1 MPKKL
6 IPHVYNT
13 QLQKWVPC
21 SSMSRTIKKPKAT
34 KTFKQVTKKKKT
46 VAKKAPPKKVI
57 AKKAPPK
64 KVVAKK
70 VVAKTI
76 TKTITP
82 PAPKKACASPG
93 A

>member
-13 QLQKWVPC
+13 QLQRWVPC

-34 KTFKQVTKKKKT
+34 KTFKQVTKKKT
-46 VAKKAPPKKVI
+46 VAKKASPKRVGT
-57 AKKAPPK
+57 KKAPPK

-70 VVAKTI
+70 VVAKPI
-76 TKTITP
+76 TKKITP

>member
-13 QLQKWVPC
+13 QLQRWVPC

-34 KTFKQVTKKKKT
+34 KTFKQVTKKKT
-46 VAKKAPPKKVI
+46 VAKKAPH
-57 AKKAPPK
+57 K

-70 VVAKTI
+70 VVAKAI
-76 TKTITP
+76 TKKITP